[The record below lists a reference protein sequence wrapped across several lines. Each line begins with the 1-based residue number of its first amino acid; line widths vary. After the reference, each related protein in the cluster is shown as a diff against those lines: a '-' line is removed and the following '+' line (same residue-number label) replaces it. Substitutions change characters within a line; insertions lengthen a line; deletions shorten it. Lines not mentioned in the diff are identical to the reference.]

1 MSQQQ
6 PFNDQ
11 IQIACFKTKKENNQ
25 PKNVPKE
32 KENVSVSN
40 ALTICYYNNHTIAKQ
55 TVSME
60 MSS

>member
-1 MSQQQ
+1 MFQNEEREQ
-6 PFNDQ
+6 P
-11 IQIACFKTKKENNQ
+11 AE
-25 PKNVPKE
+25 KNVPKE